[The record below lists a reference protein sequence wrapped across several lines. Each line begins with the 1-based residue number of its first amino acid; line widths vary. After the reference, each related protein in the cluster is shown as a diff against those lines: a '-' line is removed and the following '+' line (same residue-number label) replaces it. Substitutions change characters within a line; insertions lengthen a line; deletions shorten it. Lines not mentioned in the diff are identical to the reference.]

1 MQAVVLLFW
10 LVCCCAAEDCE
21 DVLSVC
27 QAENSWTRCYKERI
41 LTCTLKR
48 RIGSVFILGTV
59 DPSKE
64 WEESPSPEHGVRI
77 PSSALQR
84 SRAPESGDEVSIAV
98 TVLNSAHFKLASRK
112 HGRRILPGPPGPTGI
127 VLGGTVLVVQAGLRP
142 LQNLP
147 EPITLTFKYNK
158 KVASGTCVFWEELNK
173 DDGTGHWSAYGCDT
187 SNTGKEF
194 VCRCNHLSFFA
205 VLVNPDISLSE
216 EDAFN
221 LSLITY
227 VGSALSVV
235 FSIISLIV
243 YSCLN
248 KRQPERAIGL
258 HMHLTGALLCLHLF
272 FLLSCSWA
280 RRLAKEPADWACG
293 ALGYLLHWSL
303 LAAVCWSALEGFHLY
318 LLLVRVFNIYIRRCA
333 HVDCSGLWS
342 VRRLRQVHTGTSGLR
357 QQFNDAAVLDKQ
369 QVPSQTS
376 GYLRHHSGLP
386 GPGGPVQLLHVGPG
400 DLQAVAVARRRRS
413 EGRPGDGEQLVE
425 GLRDRAGPQLRAGFT
440 FWPVEHHLRLP
451 DRHLHLHHAQLAARR
466 LCVPVVFGVDVQ
478 VSGGWRLNLKR
489 HFLSEN
495 HDHQLQQLTHRKHVL
510 LPILGRVCLRDN
522 V

>member
-10 LVCCCAAEDCE
+10 LVCCCAAEDCQ

-41 LTCTLKR
+41 VTCTLKR

-64 WEESPSPEHGVRI
+64 WEESPSPEHSVHI

-84 SRAPESGDEVSIAV
+84 SRGPESGDGVSMAV
-98 TVLNSAHFKLASRK
+98 TVLNSEHFKLASRK

-127 VLGGTVLVVQAGLRP
+127 VLGGNVLVVQAGLRP

-173 DDGTGHWSAYGCDT
+173 EDGTGHWSAYGCNT
-187 SNTGKEF
+187 SNTEREF

-221 LSLITY
+221 LSVITY

-272 FLLSCSWA
+272 FLLSCLWA
-280 RRLAKEPADWACG
+280 RRLAEEPADWACG
-293 ALGYLLHWSL
+293 ALGHLLHWSL
-303 LAAVCWSALEGFHLY
+303 LATVCWSALEGFHLY
-318 LLLVRVFNIYIRRCA
+318 LLLVRVFNIYIRRYLLKLSAVGWGVPTLIALAGGASGVYGKYTLELRDSDNNSTMQLCWISSKFRHRRA
-333 HVDCSGLWS
+333 VTFATTVAFPCLVVLFNSCMLGLVIFKLWRLRGGGGTKGGREKASRLWKDCVTVLGLSCVLGLPFGLLSITYVSLTGIYIFTTLNLLQGVFVFLWS
-342 VRRLRQVHTGTSGLR
+342 LAVTCKSQLDGASTSNDTSSQR
-357 QQFNDAAVLDKQ
+357 MMTTSFN
-369 QVPSQTS
+369 
-376 GYLRHHSGLP
+376 
-386 GPGGPVQLLHVGPG
+386 
-400 DLQAVAVARRRRS
+400 
-413 EGRPGDGEQLVE
+413 
-425 GLRDRAGPQLRAGFT
+425 
-440 FWPVEHHLRLP
+440 
-451 DRHLHLHHAQLAARR
+451 
-466 LCVPVVFGVDVQ
+466 
-478 VSGGWRLNLKR
+478 N
-489 HFLSEN
+489 
-495 HDHQLQQLTHRKHVL
+495 
-510 LPILGRVCLRDN
+510 
-522 V
+522 